1 MDQISNTFSLAVQ
14 LTFAST
20 NEQPDDNDTSIKQA
34 KKVSHKSA
42 EFYRRLYGAV
52 RATQQYKR
60 LKNSATLESYIF
72 VLISF

>member
-14 LTFAST
+14 HTFAST

-42 EFYRRLYGAV
+42 EF
-52 RATQQYKR
+52 
-60 LKNSATLESYIF
+60 
-72 VLISF
+72 

>member
-42 EFYRRLYGAV
+42 EF
-52 RATQQYKR
+52 
-60 LKNSATLESYIF
+60 
-72 VLISF
+72 